1 MASSTIMAEIVHSVE
16 NFTNYTDICGN
27 TNRFHWPDYAIL
39 VVMLVVSASIGL
51 FYGCFGPKQKT
62 ASDFLL
68 GGSSMGTFPMA
79 MSLASRLVRTAT
91 YFPCLLYIFSVFLF
105 HGCY

>member
-1 MASSTIMAEIVHSVE
+1 MASSTVMAEILHTVD
-16 NFTNYTDICGN
+16 NFTNNTDMCGERN
-27 TNRFHWPDYAIL
+27 IFHWPDYAIL
-39 VVMLVVSASIGL
+39 TIMLLVSAGIGL

-79 MSLASRLVRTAT
+79 MSLASRLVS
-91 YFPCLLYIFSVFLF
+91 CKM
-105 HGCY
+105 